1 MLASYYK
8 ALQADW
14 NPKPL
19 FNKALKF
26 TKLFTPHLEMLTKS
40 AFKETENVFR
50 NWIRFLVEGWEGK
63 AEDQWMV
70 ESSAKY
76 MNESKRRPEDEVDE
90 RRKRKGERRK
100 DPMEHHLTSLKK
112 QMLHHQ

>member
-50 NWIRFLVEGWEGK
+50 N
-63 AEDQWMV
+63 
-70 ESSAKY
+70 
-76 MNESKRRPEDEVDE
+76 
-90 RRKRKGERRK
+90 
-100 DPMEHHLTSLKK
+100 
-112 QMLHHQ
+112 